1 MTSSTAA
8 RQLRVDLHTHTRLS
22 RDGWTSPAE
31 LVRRARRAGLDR
43 IAVTDHNEIDNAFA
57 AQAIAP
63 ELVIVGEE
71 MDCAGGCDLIGLYLT
86 HRIPP
91 GLSVEETA
99 AEIRAQGG
107 VVYAPHP
114 FAYLRDARARAER
127 VLAVAD
133 IAEGFNSRAFA
144 PAWNRLAR
152 AAARERGLAIA
163 AGSDGHFPWE
173 IGGTYSFMP
182 AFSDGAELRAAAPH
196 ATIPDGL
203 KTRAYVHACSFGLML
218 LRGRRRHAGER
229 YDLAPA

>member
-1 MTSSTAA
+1 MTSSTAP
-8 RQLRVDLHTHTRLS
+8 RQFRVDLHTHTRLS

-43 IAVTDHNEIDNAFA
+43 IAVTDHNEIDGALA

-86 HRIPP
+86 RRIPP

-114 FAYLRDARARAER
+114 FAYLRDARTRAER

-144 PAWNRLAR
+144 PVWNRLAR
-152 AAARERGLAIA
+152 AAAEERGVAVA

-173 IGGTYSFMP
+173 IGGTYSLMP
-182 AFSDGAELRAAAPH
+182 AFSDAAELRAAARH
-196 ATIPDGL
+196 ATIPEGL
-203 KTRAYVHACSFGLML
+203 RTRAFVHGLSFGLML
-218 LRGRRRHAGER
+218 VRGGRRHAGER